1 MNGQCRMAGGTC
13 YRNATAVLRI
23 DGVGDRALCSDCIA
37 TLERMG
43 VAFRRDQLGMAFR
56 RDQLGMAFRRL
67 DAAVPIPEWR
77 TRLTARDMT
86 RSPA

>member
-56 RDQLGMAFRRL
+56 RL
-67 DAAVPIPEWR
+67 DAAVPIPDWR